1 MSIGLPEMSDDD
13 FDDDGYVTD
22 ECTREPNRRGTGPD
36 RRV

>member
-13 FDDDGYVTD
+13 FGYVTD